1 METISDV
8 CSNSSRLILSLS
20 ETCLR
25 FIYTLQ
31 VMFPRINPITAFSR
45 LWCSSCPIPSSPTHK
60 QRLVQ
65 KKKTRLM
72 PRRVPSPLSS
82 TANSWGRCRWRISRA
97 TWILWLQAVWH
108 PQMSRSIY
116 PARLRSSTYFLKSI
130 FSTWQTASLS
140 TAVHWLPAHTVW
152 TLR

>member
-20 ETCLR
+20 ETGLR
-25 FIYTLQ
+25 FSYTLQ
-31 VMFPRINPITAFSR
+31 VMFPRINPVTAFSR
-45 LWCSSCPIPSSPTHK
+45 LWCSLCPVPCSPTHK

-65 KKKTRLM
+65 EKKMRLM

-82 TANSWGRCRWRISRA
+82 TANSRA
-97 TWILWLQAVWH
+97 MWILGLQAVWH

-116 PARLRSSTYFLKSI
+116 PAQLRSSTYFLKSI
-130 FSTWQTASLS
+130 FSTCQAASLS
-140 TAVHWLPAHTVW
+140 TAVHWLPVYTVW